1 MSYEDVG
8 CYIFVVIQSLGVLA
22 IMVFASTIARKFA
35 GKHAIALFLLAGF
48 ATWFGHYSTGDEKG
62 MVRGVVF
69 FNTSPDINY
78 LQNRGSYIYS
88 NRVDIVMAIK
98 GLPDSAHIQLW
109 TSPLNV
115 TNWVCHSDE
124 TVADW
129 KRYYVP
135 ELGQW
140 ERSFEYE
147 NAASNSW
154 CIFTTYIRP
163 SQVVTNGV
171 LHAPG
176 VLLWREDKHDVS
188 GVPLHAGV
196 YVDGNEI
203 DLGTKF
209 KSREGGEN
217 E

>member
-1 MSYEDVG
+1 MSYEA
-8 CYIFVVIQSLGVLA
+8 FVTYALV
-22 IMVFASTIARKFA
+22 
-35 GKHAIALFLLAGF
+35 ALFSLAAF
-48 ATWFGHYSTGDEKG
+48 ALAAVAMRHVCRRHGPGMVVLIVCGLMLGHYLTGREKG

-69 FNTSPDINY
+69 YNTSPDINY

-176 VLLWREDKHDVS
+176 VLIWSEDKPDVS
-188 GVPLHAGV
+188 GVPLHTGV

>member
-1 MSYEDVG
+1 MEM
-8 CYIFVVIQSLGVLA
+8 VIQIFSCLIAAA
-22 IMVFASTIARKFA
+22 IACTSVVATYRIVTRNGA
-35 GKHAIALFLLAGF
+35 GKHSFVLLLLAVIAIAY
-48 ATWFGHYSTGDEKG
+48 GHYSTKREKG
-62 MVRGVVF
+62 IVNRVVF
-69 FNTSPDINY
+69 YNTSYDISY
-78 LQNRGSYIYS
+78 LQDRGSYVYS

-98 GLPDSAHIQLW
+98 GLPDDAHIQLW
-109 TSPLNV
+109 TSPLTV

-129 KRYYVP
+129 SRYYVP
-135 ELGQW
+135 ELGQY
-140 ERSFEYE
+140 ERRYEYE

-163 SQVVTNGV
+163 SQVITNGV

-176 VLLWREDKHDVS
+176 VLLWSENKPDVS
-188 GVPLHAGV
+188 GVPLHTGV

-203 DLGTKF
+203 DLGTKI